1 MKLLF
6 AEELKLIEKP
16 FEHLYFYAYY
26 DKVLAICVKCEDK
39 PILRNGVEMLIY
51 ESQHTHA

>member
-26 DKVLAICVKCEDK
+26 GKVLAICVKCEDK